1 MNVFRFIVNFKANPA
16 LDTEQLHRAVRAHFG
31 EAGINLLSFHCD
43 TDFCE
48 CVTEVREFP
57 NGFPYRVKVFAGLDQ
72 AFEEC
77 ACPIACI
84 PPEEMRFEE
93 R

>member
-16 LDTEQLHRAVRAHFG
+16 LDSEQLHSAVRAHFG
-31 EAGINLLSFHCD
+31 EAGIHLLSFRSESD
-43 TDFCE
+43 YCE
-48 CVTEVREFP
+48 CVAEVREFP
-57 NGFPYRVKVFAGLDQ
+57 NGFPFRVKVFAGLDH

-77 ACPIACI
+77 GCPITCI
-84 PPEEMRFEE
+84 PPAEMRFEE